1 LVRCKGD
8 YNKLEKNMQI
18 IKSYLS
24 RVIVFL
30 LLTIPVTTSA
40 QQSTNGDFGLSK
52 TKYVDTKNSDIA
64 GVIGDIVKWLLGFVG
79 ALAVLMI
86 IVAGIM
92 YLTSGGDEGRVE
104 KAKQWLIYAI
114 VGLIVALLGWVIVST
129 VIGAL

>member
-1 LVRCKGD
+1 MINQMKKVVYGFVSVVLLFPTG
-8 YNKLEKNMQI
+8 
-18 IKSYLS
+18 
-24 RVIVFL
+24 VFAA
-30 LLTIPVTTSA
+30 TMTEGFHV
-40 QQSTNGDFGLSK
+40 DFGIGAPK
-52 TKYVDTKNSDIA
+52 
-64 GVIGDIVKWLLGFVG
+64 GVGDNHSTLASTINDIVLWLLGFVG

-129 VIGAL
+129 VITNL